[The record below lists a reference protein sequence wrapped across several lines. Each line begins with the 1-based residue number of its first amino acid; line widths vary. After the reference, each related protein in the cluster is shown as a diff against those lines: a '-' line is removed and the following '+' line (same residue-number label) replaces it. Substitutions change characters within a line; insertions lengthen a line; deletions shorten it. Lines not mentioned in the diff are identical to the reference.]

1 MKNTIFIL
9 SVLFLA
15 LVSCGKKPLTYNG
28 ALVESQ
34 KQKFGIDTV
43 TKDLFIP
50 WGMAFLPDGRILVT
64 ERSGVIRIIKD
75 NQMQPDSVEGV
86 PPVYAEGQGGL
97 MDIQLHPDYA
107 NNGWIYFTYSKPGP
121 DTTSATTL
129 ARAQLEG
136 NKLVNFTD
144 LFSAQPFVKSQH
156 HFGSRIVF
164 DGKGHVFI
172 SSGERGTKPNSQDL
186 TNHLGKI
193 LRLNDDGTTPADNP
207 LAGNKDARPEIWSYG
222 HRNPQGLYYDS
233 ETGELWDVEHGPMGG
248 DELNKVEPGKNY
260 GWPVI
265 TYGMNYD
272 STIISDL
279 TAKEGMEQPVRYW
292 KPSIATCG
300 LTKVKGDLYPGWTGN
315 FLVTALAQMH
325 IARVEMGDGKY
336 VGEERLL
343 EKIGRIR
350 LAAQSPE
357 GIIYVISEGPG
368 SMVRLIPVTE

>member
-1 MKNTIFIL
+1 
-9 SVLFLA
+9 
-15 LVSCGKKPLTYNG
+15 
-28 ALVESQ
+28 
-34 KQKFGIDTV
+34 
-43 TKDLFIP
+43 
-50 WGMAFLPDGRILVT
+50 MAFLPDGRILVT

-86 PPVYAEGQGGL
+86 PTVYAEGQGGL

-207 LAGNKDARPEIWSYG
+207 LDGNKDARPEIWSYG

-325 IARVEMGDGKY
+325 IARVEMADGKY